1 MLDFKFNFIF
11 IDTFIVMGY
20 KDSQIVLIS
29 PPMLAPV
36 SEIMGYC
43 AEKMDEFQLDSAQI
57 ILARTKEIYCI
68 VTIEEDEDSDT
79 ALYS

>member
-1 MLDFKFNFIF
+1 MLDFNFIF

-20 KDSQIVLIS
+20 KDGQIVLIS
-29 PPMLAPV
+29 PPMLAPIN
-36 SEIMGYC
+36 EIMGYC
-43 AEKMDEFQLDSAQI
+43 AEKIDEFQLDSAQV
-57 ILARTKEIYCI
+57 ILARTKEIFCI

>member
-1 MLDFKFNFIF
+1 MLDFNFIF

-20 KDSQIVLIS
+20 KDGQIVLIS

-36 SEIMGYC
+36 NEIMGYC
-43 AEKMDEFQLDSAQI
+43 AEKIDEFQLDSAQV

>member
-1 MLDFKFNFIF
+1 MLDFNFIF

-20 KDSQIVLIS
+20 KDGQIVLIS
-29 PPMLAPV
+29 PPILAPV
-36 SEIMGYC
+36 NEIMEYC
-43 AEKMDEFQLDSAQI
+43 AEKMDEFQLDSAQV

-68 VTIEEDEDSDT
+68 VTIEEDEDSNT

>member
-1 MLDFKFNFIF
+1 MLDFNFIF

-20 KDSQIVLIS
+20 KDGQIVLIS
-29 PPMLAPV
+29 PPMLAPIN
-36 SEIMGYC
+36 EIMGYC
-43 AEKMDEFQLDSAQI
+43 AEKIDEFQLDSAQV

>member
-1 MLDFKFNFIF
+1 MLDFNFIF

-29 PPMLAPV
+29 PPMLAPIN
-36 SEIMGYC
+36 EIMEYC
-43 AEKMDEFQLDSAQI
+43 AEKIDEFQLDSAQV
-57 ILARTKEIYCI
+57 ILARTKEIFCI

>member
-1 MLDFKFNFIF
+1 MLDFNFIF

-20 KDSQIVLIS
+20 KDGQIVLIS

-36 SEIMGYC
+36 NEIMGYC
-43 AEKMDEFQLDSAQI
+43 AEKIDEFQLDSAQV

-68 VTIEEDEDSDT
+68 VTIAEDEDSDT

>member
-1 MLDFKFNFIF
+1 MLDFNFIF

-20 KDSQIVLIS
+20 KDGQIVLIS

-36 SEIMGYC
+36 NEIMGYC
-43 AEKMDEFQLDSAQI
+43 AEKMDEFQLDSAQV

>member
-1 MLDFKFNFIF
+1 MLDFNFIF

-29 PPMLAPV
+29 PPMLAPIN
-36 SEIMGYC
+36 EIMGYC
-43 AEKMDEFQLDSAQI
+43 AEKIDEFQLDSAQV

>member
-1 MLDFKFNFIF
+1 
-11 IDTFIVMGY
+11 MGY
-20 KDSQIVLIS
+20 KDGQIVLIS

-36 SEIMGYC
+36 NEIMGYC
-43 AEKMDEFQLDSAQI
+43 AEKMDEFQLDSAQV